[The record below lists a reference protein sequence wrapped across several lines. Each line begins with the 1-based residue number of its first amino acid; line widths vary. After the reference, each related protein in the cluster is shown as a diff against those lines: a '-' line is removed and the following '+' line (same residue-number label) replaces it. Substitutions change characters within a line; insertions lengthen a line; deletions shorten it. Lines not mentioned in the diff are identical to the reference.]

1 MVLRAC
7 RIKKSPAEF
16 YFDWAKNNPG
26 DDLLSH
32 RVTSA
37 VPSALEDLTSEFGM
51 VSGVAPPL
59 SSPEKKQVH

>member
-1 MVLRAC
+1 MHG
-7 RIKKSPAEF
+7 KKKAQPN
-16 YFDWAKNNPG
+16 YFDWAKNKPG

-59 SSPEKKQVH
+59 SSPENFKQDL